1 MVACSIKTCK
11 NRSENVKEK
20 RIKFFSFPKNP
31 EFASKWMKACD
42 KEINLKTGKY
52 INLVSLY
59 IYKNCNR

>member
-11 NRSENVKEK
+11 NCSENIKEK

-42 KEINLKTGKY
+42 KEVNLKTGKC
-52 INLVSLY
+52 INLVSY
-59 IYKNCNR
+59 IYENCNR